1 MLTYSYR
8 LGRTPLDVFTFISQV
23 FVPLQF
29 ILSNARQIKL
39 FCSYKSYSRHFQII
53 KLTTKNA
60 FLQSET
66 VIQVI
71 NVEGRQPETEI
82 LNKINKIFVI
92 AAYFVSMESKV
103 VLRAWVSLS
112 AFSLEAIDIV
122 VEINP
127 QISLITQNGEKT

>member
-1 MLTYSYR
+1 M
-8 LGRTPLDVFTFISQV
+8 
-23 FVPLQF
+23 
-29 ILSNARQIKL
+29 
-39 FCSYKSYSRHFQII
+39 
-53 KLTTKNA
+53 
-60 FLQSET
+60 
-66 VIQVI
+66 I

-127 QISLITQNGEKT
+127 QISLITWSGEKT